1 MPFRKSR
8 QLSPRD
14 QVADETR
21 LCFATAGG
29 CLAAGGLGWGINA
42 LAGWHTPLPALAVVG
57 GFYGVMGLA
66 RWWKWSRMKPDDVV
80 SETPGH

>member
-21 LCFATAGG
+21 VCFATAGG
-29 CLAAGGLGWGINA
+29 CLLVGALGWLVNWIGS
-42 LAGWHTPLPALAVVG
+42 LSTPLPALAVVG

-66 RWWKWSRMKPDDVV
+66 RWWKWSRMKPDAEADH
-80 SETPGH
+80 SPGH

>member
-21 LCFATAGG
+21 VCFATAGG
-29 CLAAGGLGWGINA
+29 CLAAGALGWLVNWLGS
-42 LAGWHTPLPALAVVG
+42 LSTPLPALAVVG
-57 GFYGVMGLA
+57 GFYAVMGLA
-66 RWWKWSRMKPDDVV
+66 RWWKWSRMKPDAVAEQTV
-80 SETPGH
+80 GH